1 MERAFEIRGDESMK
15 ELAEKLSILERFDD
29 KLVACYTILTHL
41 ELKYGGC
48 YIWEITNILDE
59 YLSPERD
66 NTTYGDNSAFPGLYP
81 PLKSFLFYLN
91 KNDKDVYESIKGT
104 CTRIDKKNRKKQNLK
119 TYGFIAF
126 IIIAFI
132 LLFNLI

>member
-1 MERAFEIRGDESMK
+1 MRTFEIIGDESMK
-15 ELAEKLSILERFDD
+15 ELAEKVSILERFDD
-29 KLVACYTILTHL
+29 KLAAWYTILTHL

-48 YIWEITNILDE
+48 YIFEIAYIKDE
-59 YLSPERD
+59 YLFPERD

-81 PLKSFLFYLN
+81 PLKSFMFYLN
-91 KNDKDVYESIKGT
+91 KNDKDVYDSIKRT
-104 CTRIDKKNRKKQNLK
+104 CKRIDKKNRKKQNLK

-126 IIIAFI
+126 IIFAFI